1 MATKKNRETWL
12 NQAIIQMRPMF
23 KQAGA
28 PLPLNVRVTCGF
40 PSKSAGR
47 SSKQRVGECWSA
59 DVSGDQT
66 IEIIVSMV
74 IDDDLRALDI
84 LAHELVHA
92 AVGLKCGHKG
102 PFKTVALKIGLTGK
116 MTATVAGP
124 GLPATLKTISANI
137 GPYPHAAIDFSDRK
151 RQTTRMVKVVCAD
164 IGGDCGMV
172 FRTTR
177 KWVEHAD
184 GGMLCPACHGGAF
197 PE

>member
-102 PFKTVALKIGLTGK
+102 PFRTVALKIGLTGK
-116 MTATVAGP
+116 MTETTIGDE
-124 GLPATLKTISANI
+124 LKAKLEAIAKKL
-137 GPYPHAAIDFSDRK
+137 GEYPHAEISTTARK
-151 RQTTRMVKVVCAD
+151 KQSTRMIKLACNDCGAVWRIARSWAVQVTCCPVCAGENLSND
-164 IGGDCGMV
+164 SDSV
-172 FRTTR
+172 
-177 KWVEHAD
+177 
-184 GGMLCPACHGGAF
+184 
-197 PE
+197 

>member
-1 MATKKNRETWL
+1 
-12 NQAIIQMRPMF
+12 MRPMF

-102 PFKTVALKIGLTGK
+102 PFKTGALKIGLTGK
-116 MTATVAGP
+116 MTETTIGDE
-124 GLPATLKTISANI
+124 LKAKLEAIAKKL
-137 GPYPHAAIDFSDRK
+137 GEYPHAKISTTARK
-151 RQTTRMVKVVCAD
+151 KQSTRQFRIKCNDCGAKWRMARSWAVQATRCPVCAGENLSND
-164 IGGDCGMV
+164 SDSV
-172 FRTTR
+172 
-177 KWVEHAD
+177 
-184 GGMLCPACHGGAF
+184 
-197 PE
+197 